1 MKSRS
6 TSLDCRGLLLT
17 LLLVFS
23 PVLSF
28 THLRLFGISTPHGSN
43 RRPSALFITESAN
56 RVIEIGDWSVNF
68 AKNVIDF
75 IVRAPT
81 SLPIEVNN
89 GEVAIPV
96 ASVINKFRQD
106 VTYVDDLASRTP
118 QLTTFEIAI
127 LLTTISLS
135 ALSPFFLD
143 IEIIEFLVPS
153 LAALSASVGI
163 SAEYIGKIAVSNG
176 KELAALAIVAAAE
189 AESMLAE
196 AEKSKAVLPL
206 CVGIA
211 TTASVFSLVAPIFLK
226 ELGETSNMR
235 IMTEIYFAFPIVAL
249 LAVAVARQAAFESQK
264 LAIKASSVDATKPG
278 SLLRTFSRKSEPFVK
293 NDSPT
298 NDNWRGL
305 ALGLAPSLI
314 LALIFPGPISTKT
327 IVCAALA
334 AAQSAYYMTV
344 AEYSIAAAATAVAVK
359 ARSAAMSDF
368 YANQASRASAILPF
382 TSALAGFCAAASA
395 AAVELL
401 PFVNTVEQAV
411 VALIF
416 PSGAAIFAA
425 AAAVSKSRCQV
436 TSLSNMTVIPFNRI
450 IHSRKIH

>member
-1 MKSRS
+1 MKSR
-6 TSLDCRGLLLT
+6 LHRLVCRGLFFA
-17 LLLVFS
+17 LLLVLS
-23 PVLSF
+23 PVRSF
-28 THLRLFGISTPHGSN
+28 NHLRLFGLPTPRGSN
-43 RRPSALFITESAN
+43 RRSSALFITESAN
-56 RVIEIGDWSVNF
+56 KVIELGDWSVAF
-68 AKNVIDF
+68 AKKVVDF
-75 IVRAPT
+75 VVRAPT

-89 GEVAIPV
+89 DEVAIPV

-189 AESMLAE
+189 AESILAE

-211 TTASVFSLVAPIFLK
+211 TTASVLSLAAPIFLK
-226 ELGETSNMR
+226 ELSETHNIR
-235 IMTEIYFAFPIVAL
+235 FMTEIYFVFPIVAL
-249 LAVAVARQAAFESQK
+249 LAVVIARQAALESQK
-264 LAIKASSVDATKPG
+264 LASRVSSVDATKPG
-278 SLLRTFSRKSEPFVK
+278 SLLRTFSRKVEPYTR
-293 NDSPT
+293 NDAAT
-298 NDNWRGL
+298 NDNWRGF
-305 ALGLAPSLI
+305 ALGLAPSPI
-314 LALIFPGPISTKT
+314 LALIFPGSISTKT

-344 AEYSIAAAATAVAVK
+344 AEYSTAAAATAVAIK
-359 ARSAAMSDF
+359 SRSAAMSDF

-436 TSLSNMTVIPFNRI
+436 TNLPCI
-450 IHSRKIH
+450 IFLTI

>member
-1 MKSRS
+1 MKSSLHR
-6 TSLDCRGLLLT
+6 LDCRGLFFA
-17 LLLVFS
+17 LLLVLS
-23 PVLSF
+23 PVRSF
-28 THLRLFGISTPHGSN
+28 NHLRLFGLPTPRGSN
-43 RRPSALFITESAN
+43 RRSSALFITESAN
-56 RVIEIGDWSVNF
+56 KVIELGDWSVAF
-68 AKNVIDF
+68 AKKVVDF
-75 IVRAPT
+75 VVRAPT

-89 GEVAIPV
+89 DEVAIPV

-189 AESMLAE
+189 AESILAE

-211 TTASVFSLVAPIFLK
+211 TTASVFSLAAPMFLK
-226 ELGETSNMR
+226 ELSETHNIR
-235 IMTEIYFAFPIVAL
+235 FMTEIYFVFPIVAL
-249 LAVAVARQAAFESQK
+249 LAVAIARQAALESQK
-264 LAIKASSVDATKPG
+264 LANRVSSVDATKPG
-278 SLLRTFSRKSEPFVK
+278 SLLRTFSRKVEPYTR
-293 NDSPT
+293 NDAAT

-305 ALGLAPSLI
+305 ALGLAPSPI
-314 LALIFPGPISTKT
+314 LALIFPGSISTKT

-344 AEYSIAAAATAVAVK
+344 AEYSIAAAATAVAIK
-359 ARSAAMSDF
+359 SRSAAMSDF

-436 TSLSNMTVIPFNRI
+436 TNLPCITFLI
-450 IHSRKIH
+450 I